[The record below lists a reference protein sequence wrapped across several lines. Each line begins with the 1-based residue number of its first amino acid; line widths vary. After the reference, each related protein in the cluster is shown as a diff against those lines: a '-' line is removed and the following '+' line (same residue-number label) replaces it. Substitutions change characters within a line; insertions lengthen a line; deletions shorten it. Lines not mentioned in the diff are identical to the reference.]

1 METLDTMIA
10 AQTPKPTTT
19 SSPARLPLTLGDLER
34 FLSTAKA
41 GDTIEYFRGFL
52 CLDRGACS
60 RFGDNAG
67 EELDHIATALM
78 AMAEAG
84 DVHLLQRRHGPFNY
98 EYIAVMAGRSGQRSS
113 PGRTREIAS

>member
-1 METLDTMIA
+1 MNTVDAFVHTRE
-10 AQTPKPTTT
+10 PKSATA

-52 CLDRGACS
+52 CLDRGAGS
-60 RFGDNAG
+60 RFGDDAG
-67 EELDHIATALM
+67 EVLDHIATALM

-84 DVHLLQRRHGPFNY
+84 RVHLVQRRHGPFDY
-98 EYIAVMAGRSGQRSS
+98 TYLAVMARGT
-113 PGRTREIAS
+113 RTRRLA